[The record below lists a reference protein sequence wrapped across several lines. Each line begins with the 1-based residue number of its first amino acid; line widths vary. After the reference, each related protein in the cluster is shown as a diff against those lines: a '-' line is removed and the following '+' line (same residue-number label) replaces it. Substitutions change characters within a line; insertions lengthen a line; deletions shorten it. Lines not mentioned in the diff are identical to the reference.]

1 MFLKMNRET
10 LFILVRAFFPGAK
23 ITRVLHP
30 EYGDGGNIC
39 LKADRTIAFDEFED
53 GQCEVRVCT
62 LNEDKE
68 VIATQDF
75 NTEEELADY
84 IKQKKDE
91 WSKYG
96 GRDWDVLSAKISNL
110 QAQGMTMEQIAE
122 MAIKGGKL

>member
-10 LFILVRAFFPGAK
+10 LFNLVRAFFPKAK

-30 EYGDGGNIC
+30 EYGDGGDIY
-39 LKADRTIAFDEFED
+39 LRADRTIAFDEFED

-62 LNEDKE
+62 LDEKKE

-75 NTEEELADY
+75 ATEEELANY
-84 IKQKKDE
+84 LKQKKFE

-96 GRDWDVLSAKISNL
+96 FDWDVLSAKISNL

-122 MAIKGGKL
+122 KAIKEGKL

>member
-10 LFILVRAFFPGAK
+10 LFTLVRAFFPGAK

-30 EYGDGGNIC
+30 EYGEGGDIC

-53 GQCEVRVCT
+53 GQCEVRVCV

-84 IKQKKDE
+84 LKQKHDE

-96 GRDWDVLSAKISNL
+96 CDWDVLSAKISNL

-122 MAIKGGKL
+122 KTIKEGKL

>member
-23 ITRVLHP
+23 ITRALHP
-30 EYGDGGNIC
+30 EYGEGGDIQ
-39 LKADRTIAFDEFED
+39 LKSDRTIAFDEFED
-53 GQCEVRVCT
+53 GECEVRVCT

-68 VIATQDF
+68 IIATQDF
-75 NTEEELADY
+75 ATEEELAGY
-84 IKQKKDE
+84 LKKKHDE

-122 MAIKGGKL
+122 KALKEGKL

>member
-10 LFILVRAFFPGAK
+10 LFNLVRAFFPGAK

-30 EYGDGGNIC
+30 EYGDGGDIC
-39 LKADRTIAFDEFED
+39 LRADRTIAFDEFED

-62 LNEDKE
+62 LDEKKD

-75 NTEEELADY
+75 ATEEELANY
-84 IKQKKDE
+84 LKQKKFE

-96 GRDWDVLSAKISNL
+96 YDLDVLSAKISNL
-110 QAQGMTMEQIAE
+110 QAQGMTMDQIAE
-122 MAIKGGKL
+122 KAIKEGKL

>member
-10 LFILVRAFFPGAK
+10 LFNLVRAFFPEAK

-30 EYGDGGNIC
+30 EYGDGGDIH
-39 LKADRTIAFDEFED
+39 LRADRTIAFDEFEG

-62 LNEDKE
+62 LDENKD

-75 NTEEELADY
+75 ATEEELANY
-84 IKQKKDE
+84 LKQKKYE

-96 GRDWDVLSAKISNL
+96 CDWDVLSAKISNL

-122 MAIKGGKL
+122 KAIKGGKL